1 MPLVYSDMYIKNII
15 CNTIAE
21 NFSSIF
27 KRKIYCST
35 NKNYKK
41 EDKYIP
47 IEINIVVG
55 IADRNHE
62 QIIKTA
68 ETIHKALKSINIL
81 SVNFFTYRHA
91 YIQCDFPNNIDEI
104 KNILTIIK
112 LQNS

>member
-1 MPLVYSDMYIKNII
+1 MSLVYSDMYIKNII
-15 CNTIAE
+15 CNTISE

-91 YIQCDFPNNIDEI
+91 YIQCDFPNNINEI